1 MPSVVIFD
9 LGGVLIEWNP
19 RHLYRKLFDDEA
31 AMERFLAEVT
41 PLDWNEEMDAGR
53 PWADGIAERVALFPR
68 EAERIHAYRERWP
81 EMLGPINQDTV
92 QIMEDLRTRNVPLY
106 ALTNWAA
113 DTFEYVQDYPF
124 FEHFEGILVSGRE
137 GLKKPDPAIYRLLL
151 ERYALTAHDCAFI
164 DDSHR
169 NIVAANKLGI
179 VGIHFSST
187 QQARRELVALGL
199 L

>member
-31 AMERFLAEVT
+31 EMERFLAAVT
-41 PLDWNEEMDAGR
+41 PLEWNEEMDAGR
-53 PWADGIAERVALFPR
+53 PWDEGIAERIELFPY
-68 EAERIHAYRERWP
+68 EAERIRAYRERWP

-92 QIMEDLRTRNVPLY
+92 QIMEELVAREVPLY

-113 DTFEYVQDYPF
+113 DTFEYVKDYPF
-124 FEHFEGILVSGRE
+124 FQHFDGILVSGRE
-137 GLKKPDPAIYRLLL
+137 GLKKPDPQIYELLL
-151 ERYALTAHDCAFI
+151 ERYDLTADECVFI
-164 DDSHR
+164 DDSER
-169 NIVAANKLGI
+169 NIVAAEKLGI
-179 VGIHFSST
+179 HGVHFTSAEQT
-187 QQARRELVALGL
+187 RAALVELGL

>member
-31 AMERFLAEVT
+31 EMERFLAAVT
-41 PLDWNEEMDAGR
+41 PLEWNEEMDAGR
-53 PWADGIAERVALFPR
+53 PWDEGIAERIELFPY
-68 EAERIHAYRERWP
+68 EAERIRAYRERWP

-92 QIMEDLRTRNVPLY
+92 QIMEDLVAREVPLY

-113 DTFEYVQDYPF
+113 DTFEYVKDYPF
-124 FEHFEGILVSGRE
+124 FRHFEGILVSGRE
-137 GLKKPDPAIYRLLL
+137 GLKKPDPKIYELLL
-151 ERYALTAHDCAFI
+151 DRYDLAAEDCAFI
-164 DDSHR
+164 DDSER
-169 NIVAANKLGI
+169 NIVAAEKLDIHGI
-179 VGIHFSST
+179 CFTSAEQTRAALAG
-187 QQARRELVALGL
+187 LGL